1 MRKMVTI
8 REISSISPI
17 ENADKIEVATV
28 SGWKVVVS
36 KGKHHPGEKV
46 AYFEIDTLLPEDNPL
61 FDEFTQRSTKKSVN
75 PQGDTVKG
83 HVLRTIKLR
92 GQVSQGL
99 IMPLDKIGLSPQST
113 QDEVDAWMEDNG
125 VFKHEPPIISL
136 SGGDLIGVFPEKYA
150 RKTESERVQNLDDD
164 FLSSLN
170 KNDWYATEKIDGT
183 SSTFFVDEEGR
194 FRAASRNYEVSLDND
209 SPYAVA
215 SRVFHLEE
223 MMCPGQLIQ
232 AEIYGEGI
240 QGNKLKAKGINMA
253 VFHTEGIGVDDGDI
267 YAFVQSKS
275 VPKLSYELPS
285 TVEEAV
291 EQVNGMR
298 SLINPDVLAEGVVWW
313 NKNGESFTE
322 CGDRPNFKAI
332 NNKFLLK
339 EK

>member
-8 REISSISPI
+8 REIVDISPI
-17 ENADKIEVATV
+17 DNADKIEVATV

-36 KGKHHPGEKV
+36 KGKHQVGEKV

-61 FDEFTQRSTKKSVN
+61 FAEFTQRSSKRSVN
-75 PQGDTVKG
+75 PEGKTVKG

-92 GQVSQGL
+92 GQISQGL
-99 IMPLDKIGLSPQST
+99 IMSLDEIGLSSDST
-113 QDEVDAWMEDNG
+113 QEEVDEWMENNG

-136 SGGDLIGVFPEKYA
+136 SGGELIGTFPEKYA
-150 RKTESERVQNLDDD
+150 QKTDSERVQNLNDD

-170 KNDWYATEKIDGT
+170 KDDWYATEKVDGT

-209 SPYAVA
+209 SPYSIAA
-215 SRVFHLEE
+215 KRFKLAEK
-223 MMCPGQLIQ
+223 MRPGQLIQ

-240 QGNKLKAKGINMA
+240 QGNKLKVDGINMA
-253 VFHTEGIGVDDGDI
+253 VFHTEGINADDGDI
-267 YAFVQSKS
+267 YAFVQAKS
-275 VPKLSYELPS
+275 VPKLGYTLPS

-291 EQVNGMR
+291 EQVNGMK
-298 SLINPDVLAEGVVWW
+298 SLINPNVLAEGVVWW
-313 NKNGESFTE
+313 NKNGDTFSE